1 MADAVRDETQM
12 LTDEEIKEIKEE
24 VDEREEA
31 DDVLVALL
39 KKTIDTIMIEEFFET
54 NKKMNQFRQVL
65 AQGILSFAQNHEGD
79 TPKMDLFVNAFR
91 AAWKVY
97 RDSGDET
104 TTLDVFMNEMNNELW
119 TSSESKDKEVCLC
132 T

>member
-1 MADAVRDETQM
+1 MADAVQDETQM
-12 LTDEEIKEIKEE
+12 LTDEEIKEMKEE

-39 KKTIDTIMIEEFFET
+39 KKVIDTIMIEEFFET
-54 NKKMNQFRQVL
+54 NKKMNQFRNVL

-97 RDSGDET
+97 RVDGDEKNV
-104 TTLDVFMNEMNNELW
+104 LDVFMNEMNNELW
-119 TSSESKDKEVCLC
+119 TPSESKDKEV
-132 T
+132 